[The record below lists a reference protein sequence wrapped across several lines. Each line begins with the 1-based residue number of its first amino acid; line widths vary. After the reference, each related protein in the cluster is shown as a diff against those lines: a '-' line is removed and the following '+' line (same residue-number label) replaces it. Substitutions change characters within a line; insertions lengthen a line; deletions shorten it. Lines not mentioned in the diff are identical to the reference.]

1 MKERKDEMDNETE
14 MKFKRIEKWLV
25 QTNIMILITLVL
37 IGLLGVKD
45 IINTTKITNKMSEV
59 SQKVGVEFPT
69 KTNNVFGVWKI
80 VKPK

>member
-1 MKERKDEMDNETE
+1 MDNETE

-25 QTNIMILITLVL
+25 RTNIMMLIALVL
-37 IGLLGVKD
+37 IGTIAVKN
-45 IINTTKITNKMSEV
+45 IIFTTRTTNTLSEV
-59 SQKVGVEFPT
+59 AQKVGVEFPT

>member
-1 MKERKDEMDNETE
+1 MDNETE
-14 MKFKRIEKWLV
+14 IIKEIEKWLV
-25 QTNIMILITLVL
+25 RTNIMMLIALVL
-37 IGLLGVKD
+37 IGILGVKV
-45 IINTTKITNKMSEV
+45 IINTTKTTNKLSEV

>member
-1 MKERKDEMDNETE
+1 MDNETE

-25 QTNIMILITLVL
+25 RTNIMMLIALVL
-37 IGLLGVKD
+37 IGILGVKV
-45 IINTTKITNKMSEV
+45 IINTTKTTNKMSEV
-59 SQKVGVEFPT
+59 AQKVGVEFPT

>member
-1 MKERKDEMDNETE
+1 MDNETE

-25 QTNIMILITLVL
+25 RTNIMLLITLVL
-37 IGLLGVKD
+37 ISILGVKD

-59 SQKVGVEFPT
+59 SQKVGVEFST